1 MANNKKGEALL
12 LLQKKKKIHSPMST
26 EAVSYVM
33 FDDVMREL
41 SHIGAPKA
49 FGSEFKCFIYNAE
62 SVWMMCANC
71 SKGR

>member
-12 LLQKKKKIHSPMST
+12 LLQRKKNIHSPMST

-41 SHIGAPKA
+41 SERRKRLVRNLNVLY
-49 FGSEFKCFIYNAE
+49 YNAE